1 MEDRYLCKAKDKD
14 DGEWYEGYYLQLH
27 DTTYCCM
34 PSDNTAEAKR
44 LNEEN
49 THHYIVFEQMTDW
62 ELPNRHLRAEI
73 SPETRCR
80 YTEFTDKNGKKIW
93 ENDITRLVLP
103 NGEVRYFKVSFRKVV
118 RDVLC
123 HPDFDDDVAKVELN
137 AVCFEWNGYDLFP
150 CVDVAG
156 ISDVAKMEV
165 VGNIF
170 DNPELLE
177 GDQK

>member
-1 MEDRYLCKAKDKD
+1 MEDIYLYKAKCLDN
-14 DGEWYEGYYLQLH
+14 GEWVKGL
-27 DTTYCCM
+27 
-34 PSDNTAEAKR
+34 PSYDINGNITELEIYKGFANCE
-44 LNEEN
+44 
-49 THHYIVFEQMTDW
+49 IVEIDPSTICQCTG
-62 ELPNRHLRAEI
+62 LP
-73 SPETRCR
+73 
-80 YTEFTDKNGKKIW
+80 DKNSKKIW

-103 NGEVRYFKVSFRKVV
+103 NGEVRYFKVSFKKVV
-118 RDVLC
+118 REVVC

-156 ISDVAKMEV
+156 ISDVAKMAV

-177 GDQK
+177 GD

>member
-1 MEDRYLCKAKDKD
+1 MEDRYLYK
-14 DGEWYEGYYLQLH
+14 
-27 DTTYCCM
+27 
-34 PSDNTAEAKR
+34 AKR
-44 LNEEN
+44 LDNGEWVEGYLIKVKRDF
-49 THHYIVFEQMTDW
+49 YICAHPYECMKVHSSNDGQFYGFGGFKLVDPSTICQCT
-62 ELPNRHLRAEI
+62 ELP
-73 SPETRCR
+73 
-80 YTEFTDKNGKKIW
+80 DKNNKKIW
-93 ENDITRLVLP
+93 ENDITRLILT